1 MFVYFVNATGHG
13 NKDFLYL
20 YLYLLLLRTRK
31 CVDEPIINPQN
42 ARITIGEVTIVPN
55 YRRLNVNL

>member
-31 CVDEPIINPQN
+31 CIDKPIISPQMH
-42 ARITIGEVTIVPN
+42 E
-55 YRRLNVNL
+55 